1 MVYDYPHFHNN
12 FLHVVCFNQPNL
24 GDDFGLV
31 TLAVQVILAL
41 IIFIAFSSEH
51 HKKAWVKWLHPGV
64 KWVSPWLGTSWDT
77 SKGPK
82 QAGPAWNPSGLA
94 EYSWPLGLTQWELR
108 DWILEGQHAKW
119 PNIFDHFC
127 KNHGHLRASEGLRV
141 PPSKTPQQIKA
152 YHIHL
157 KHSKAP
163 HHGLS
168 EQLKTHGFPFFFAAT
183 LHHQVSGHPNS
194 QQRCC
199 GLDAHHRISQVS
211 RGETMLLPCYPWKN
225 PPKVQKWWKKWG
237 FFMGYHGIW
246 VGYSRTMT
254 LSVMEGSWVN

>member
-1 MVYDYPHFHNN
+1 MVYDYPHFHND

-82 QAGPAWNPSGLA
+82 QAGPAWNPSGVA
-94 EYSWPLGLTQWELR
+94 EYSWPLGLTQRELR

-119 PNIFDHFC
+119 PNILDHFC

-163 HHGLS
+163 YHGLS
-168 EQLKTHGFPFFFAAT
+168 EQLKTHGFPFFLQRLSTTRSLGIPTLSNDAAGWT
-183 LHHQVSGHPNS
+183 H
-194 QQRCC
+194 
-199 GLDAHHRISQVS
+199 I
-211 RGETMLLPCYPWKN
+211 T
-225 PPKVQKWWKKWG
+225 
-237 FFMGYHGIW
+237 GYHRCPGVKRCFYHVIHGKTLQKFKSGGKNGDSSW
-246 VGYSRTMT
+246 DTMEYEWDIQE
-254 LSVMEGSWVN
+254 LWL

>member
-1 MVYDYPHFHNN
+1 MVYDYPHFHND

-64 KWVSPWLGTSWDT
+64 KWVSPWLGTSWGHLKRTKTGRPCLEPLRPRRIQLASRID
-77 SKGPK
+77 P
-82 QAGPAWNPSGLA
+82 AGAQGLGFGR
-94 EYSWPLGLTQWELR
+94 STCQV
-108 DWILEGQHAKW
+108 AK
-119 PNIFDHFC
+119 HFC

-157 KHSKAP
+157 KHSKTP
-163 HHGLS
+163 YHGLS
-168 EQLKTHGFPFFFAAT
+168 EQLKTHGFPAFFRSDSPPPGLWASQLSAT
-183 LHHQVSGHPNS
+183 LLRAGRTS
-194 QQRCC
+194 QDVAGVQ
-199 GLDAHHRISQVS
+199 GWNDAF
-211 RGETMLLPCYPWKN
+211 TMLSMEKPSKSS
-225 PPKVQKWWKKWG
+225 KVVEK
-237 FFMGYHGIW
+237 MGILHGIRW
-246 VGYSRTMT
+246 NMSGIFKNYDFKCN
-254 LSVMEGSWVN
+254 GG